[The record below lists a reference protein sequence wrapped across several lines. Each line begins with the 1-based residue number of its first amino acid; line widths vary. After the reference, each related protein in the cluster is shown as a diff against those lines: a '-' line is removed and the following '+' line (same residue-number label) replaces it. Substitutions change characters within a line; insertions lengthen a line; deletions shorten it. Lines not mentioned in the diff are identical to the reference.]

1 MLFRNPASDITASAM
16 ARVKTIVIE
25 WFAER
30 RHLIDTLLVNVDGL
44 DEIPRHAR
52 RQDREVKELFGPHE
66 FSRQHYDLEW
76 TMASK
81 QDMVLPPDALLQ
93 QAYWS

>member
-1 MLFRNPASDITASAM
+1 MGGSSLLFRNPASDITASAM

-30 RHLIDTLLVNVDGL
+30 RHLIDTLLVNLDGL

-52 RQDREVKELFGPHE
+52 RQEREVKELFGPHE
-66 FSRQHYDLEW
+66 SFSPTLRLGMDHG
-76 TMASK
+76 
-81 QDMVLPPDALLQ
+81 Q
-93 QAYWS
+93 QTRHGFTS

>member
-1 MLFRNPASDITASAM
+1 MGGSSLLFRNPASDITASAM

-66 FSRQHYDLEW
+66 SFSPTPRLGMDNG
-76 TMASK
+76 
-81 QDMVLPPDALLQ
+81 Q
-93 QAYWS
+93 QTRHGFTS

>member
-52 RQDREVKELFGPHE
+52 RRE
-66 FSRQHYDLEW
+66 S
-76 TMASK
+76 ASG
-81 QDMVLPPDALLQ
+81 
-93 QAYWS
+93 S